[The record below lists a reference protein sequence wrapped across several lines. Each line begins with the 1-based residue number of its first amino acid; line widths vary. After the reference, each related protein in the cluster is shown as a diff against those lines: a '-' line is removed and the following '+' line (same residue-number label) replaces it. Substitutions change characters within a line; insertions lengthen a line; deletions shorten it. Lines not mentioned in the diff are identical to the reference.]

1 MNSCERKDRC
11 TNHDFLSPSSSSTV
25 GFVMLPF
32 QQKMVWKGCRFF
44 ALQAQSWRM
53 QEDQENSIRW
63 SKTAIPWEN
72 FPKETWLTW
81 SHKPNQAKVHRVFTP
96 SSLGPKIPKNTCL
109 WQPWRLRT
117 SGGWWWRAIW
127 PAPWMWFPF
136 RCSTISTCA
145 SPQSHW
151 GQQGALGS
159 SHQRLKTCGKNSTF
173 LGVQLMMSTWDH
185 INRELWQTLTTS
197 YKRTHGRDLPL

>member
-1 MNSCERKDRC
+1 
-11 TNHDFLSPSSSSTV
+11 
-25 GFVMLPF
+25 ML
-32 QQKMVWKGCRFF
+32 
-44 ALQAQSWRM
+44 
-53 QEDQENSIRW
+53 D
-63 SKTAIPWEN
+63 KTAIPWEN

-117 SGGWWWRAIW
+117 RGGWWWRAIW

-136 RCSTISTCA
+136 RYSTISTCA

-159 SHQRLKTCGKNSTF
+159 SHQRRVERIPRSLGCSWWCQLGITSIGSCGRHSQLPIREPMEETCLFSFSVKKATKVTIRQKQFSCRRA
-173 LGVQLMMSTWDH
+173 LGCFATNKRRCLQNLLARLMEVRRRGYW
-185 INRELWQTLTTS
+185 L
-197 YKRTHGRDLPL
+197 RDLYNLDPI